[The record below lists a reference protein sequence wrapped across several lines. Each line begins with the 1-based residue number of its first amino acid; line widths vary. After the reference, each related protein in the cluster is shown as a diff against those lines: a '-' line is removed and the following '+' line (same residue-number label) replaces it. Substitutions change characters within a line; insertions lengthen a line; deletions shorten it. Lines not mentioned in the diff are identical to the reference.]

1 MKPIFLAGSKIVYK
15 SMCKDSVYV
24 ILWQKRELAHGKSLK
39 ECFPNPLM
47 RENVIIMI
55 IVINIIIAIITGNVI
70 IIGTII
76 Y

>member
-1 MKPIFLAGSKIVYK
+1 M
-15 SMCKDSVYV
+15 
-24 ILWQKRELAHGKSLK
+24 ELASGKSLK

-47 RENVIIMI
+47 KENVIIMI

-70 IIGTII
+70 IIIGTII